1 MRKHIKPKGK
11 QAGMASVVALIIA
24 MGAAL
29 LFVME
34 FTSTLT
40 KNNIRANSQSFYNR
54 LLFLNTQF
62 HAYANDR
69 YLAGQGIN
77 TPHIFPFELQRLEGD
92 YIPVCSNEDNQKGYC
107 FKYNQTPWGEI
118 AKDDY
123 QVLPVGNPGAPT
135 HYRAELTLKL
145 PDKDNDA
152 LKFDRQMTLSMLANM
167 PNLFYDEPN
176 NTLIMRIERP
186 DKAFSYESLVKRS
199 GDDSTLLGDWDVGG
213 NYAIT
218 NVKDVTIKNS
228 NGTQTIVSDGL
239 VHIFQAEHDDVID
252 RPNCPDGKESIIHVM
267 IGEVSTPKEFTST
280 GRIRAYLKSTSETQW
295 RVGLDN
301 VVKRDRDGLVQI
313 NHIGYL
319 TAITQCKTP

>member
-1 MRKHIKPKGK
+1 
-11 QAGMASVVALIIA
+11 MASVVALIIA

-40 KNNIRANSQSFYNR
+40 KNNIKANSQSFYNR

-92 YIPVCSNEDNQKGYC
+92 YIPVCSDADNKEGYC

-152 LKFDRQMTLSMLANM
+152 LKFDRQMTLSMLAKM

-186 DKAFSYESLVKRS
+186 DKAFSYESLIKRS

-213 NYAIT
+213 NHAIT
-218 NVKDVTIKNS
+218 NAKDYTIRNSDGSQQLVSTGLVKIFQVNNKDFIDKPKCPEHQQPDLTLSIHTVTITNEYTLTGSIKPYVLSES
-228 NGTQTIVSDGL
+228 NTQWQAGL
-239 VHIFQAEHDDVID
+239 EIRVVL
-252 RPNCPDGKESIIHVM
+252 N
-267 IGEVSTPKEFTST
+267 ST
-280 GRIRAYLKSTSETQW
+280 GKAERISTG
-295 RVGLDN
+295 VM
-301 VVKRDRDGLVQI
+301 
-313 NHIGYL
+313 
-319 TAITQCKTP
+319 TAFVQCK